1 MPASL
6 ADLVFWTSVAL
17 CAVAQFGILRSV
29 LAPRDAPLPRA
40 GAPTIGRAGE
50 IVWAVVPAIGL
61 AILLAMTWRAIH
73 PSPAATRRQAPPA
86 TIVLLAP
93 PAYAPAGGAR

>member
-6 ADLVFWTSVAL
+6 ADLVFWTSAAL

-29 LAPRDAPLPRA
+29 LAPRDVPAPRA
-40 GAPTIGRAGE
+40 GAPTIRRAGE

-73 PSPAATRRQAPPA
+73 PTPP
-86 TIVLLAP
+86 P
-93 PAYAPAGGAR
+93 PAGGHPPPRTVVLRLADDPADGAR